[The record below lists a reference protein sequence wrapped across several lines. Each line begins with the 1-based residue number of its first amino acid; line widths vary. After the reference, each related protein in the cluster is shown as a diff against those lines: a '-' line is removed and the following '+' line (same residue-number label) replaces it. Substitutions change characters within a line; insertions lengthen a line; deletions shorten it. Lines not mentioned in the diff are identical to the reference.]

1 MKVTGEENTKTEK
14 GKGKRKSER
23 RKDFNYFFG
32 SLKDDV
38 NKVNSISNCKKTGEK
53 WSVGIWKEK
62 IVANFQI
69 KSQQQE
75 GLGWGGN

>member
-53 WSVGIWKEK
+53 
-62 IVANFQI
+62 
-69 KSQQQE
+69 
-75 GLGWGGN
+75 